1 MRSFGG
7 VWCGVDGCDTNLQA
21 GVTLRQ
27 KISPSS
33 RQDVIMTMCA
43 DLKLNRDK
51 QLEYTLI
58 DCEEKLRPLCMRG
71 DPKDITIIKTAASYS
86 KKRRRKK
93 EKIYKLRQKQL
104 MTKMFRKSFVKKL
117 TRKRTKRQAPPVEM
131 CATAGRLM
139 QQMNRNCFAPLHRSN
154 RHDLCCVP

>member
-1 MRSFGG
+1 MFID
-7 VWCGVDGCDTNLQA
+7 WCGVDGCDTNLQA

-27 KISPSS
+27 KISPSQ

-71 DPKDITIIKTAASYS
+71 DPKDITITQTAARLR
-86 KKRRRKK
+86 KKRRMKK
-93 EKIYKLRQKQL
+93 KKIYKLRQKQL
-104 MTKMFRKSFVKKL
+104 MAKMFWKSFVKKL
-117 TRKRTKRQAPPVEM
+117 KRKRIKRQAPPVEM
-131 CATAGRLM
+131 CATAGRFM
-139 QQMNRNCFAPLHRSN
+139 QQITIKCFNSPTKVQS
-154 RHDLCCVP
+154 P